1 MNFFFFTQASNSD
14 DLLISAHELEIDLNI
29 KKYVKLVVALNC
41 PAQRREFF
49 LSVNKRENYAICD
62 RGTLQL
68 Y

>member
-1 MNFFFFTQASNSD
+1 MNFFFFTQASNSDD

-49 LSVNKRENYAICD
+49 LSVKQARKLCNM
-62 RGTLQL
+62 
-68 Y
+68 